1 MVQFVCPQFKV
12 VGVLF
17 EPDEGAIYMGLGGH
31 GPEPKTWN
39 EEKLSNVSCLIII
52 NRKERKKELFLCLH
66 VVLYTGLEK

>member
-52 NRKERKKELFLCLH
+52 NRKEKEKNFFYVYMLC
-66 VVLYTGLEK
+66 YTPV